1 MKELMLINATI
12 PPVVIPF
19 LEISKGI
26 FIFVMTLCNR
36 LNFNRLQSISA
47 KA

>member
-12 PPVVIPF
+12 LPVVLPF

-26 FIFVMTLCNR
+26 FIFVITLCNQ
-36 LNFNRLQSISA
+36 LNFNKLQSINA

>member
-1 MKELMLINATI
+1 MREIMLIDATI
-12 PPVVIPF
+12 LPVVIPF

-26 FIFVMTLCNR
+26 FIFVITLCNR
-36 LNFNRLQSISA
+36 LNLNKLQSISA

>member
-19 LEISKGI
+19 LGISKGI
-26 FIFVMTLCNR
+26 FIFVITLCNR
-36 LNFNRLQSISA
+36 LNLNKLQSVSA
-47 KA
+47 KV